1 MKACRKMCYTRKMHH
16 GVVETCLDCFLSGG
30 FLYVYRY
37 GMSMRDLQLG
47 SHVLCLPAPPRNRN
61 QRVKLLRLQKKSW
74 KMVLARTTS
83 YLTTVR
89 TSQRSAR
96 QELPSVSKLTV
107 GRLWHVTC
115 CEAYSNGAIDL
126 WYKQLSP
133 ILPLSNRLILFL
145 PE

>member
-1 MKACRKMCYTRKMHH
+1 
-16 GVVETCLDCFLSGG
+16 
-30 FLYVYRY
+30 
-37 GMSMRDLQLG
+37 MSMRDLQLG